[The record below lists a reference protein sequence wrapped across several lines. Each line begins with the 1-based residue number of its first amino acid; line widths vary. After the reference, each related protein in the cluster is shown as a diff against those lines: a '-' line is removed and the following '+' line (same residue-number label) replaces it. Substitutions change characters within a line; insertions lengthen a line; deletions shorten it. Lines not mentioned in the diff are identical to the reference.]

1 MTVDS
6 SNTQQLTLPIT
17 GMTCVNCAA
26 TVERAL
32 CRTEGVA
39 GASVNY
45 ATERAIVELSEEGAT
60 FEDLSVAV
68 ERVGYGVLQ
77 ADPDELDDVE
87 AAARQREL
95 ENQARKFWIGVGFAG
110 PLFILSMA
118 RDFGFLGSWAYA
130 HWVNWLMFVLA
141 SPVQVYVGWDYYV
154 GGWKALRSGSANM
167 DVLVALGSTVAFV
180 YSVVV
185 VVMLSVGS
193 TLAGE
198 HVYFE
203 TAALIITLIKLGK
216 LLEVRA
222 KGDTS
227 EAIRELI
234 GLQPDTARVVRQ
246 GVDYDIPISDVV
258 VGDLLLVRP
267 GERIPVDGE
276 VVDGLS
282 SIDESMLTGE
292 SMPVEKAPG
301 DVVVGATMNKSGAFH
316 FRATRVGAD
325 TALAQVIRL
334 VQEVQ
339 GSKAP
344 IQRLA
349 DQVAGIFVPIVIIVA
364 VLTFFVWWVVVGAD
378 FSVAL
383 VRLVAVLVI
392 ACPCALG
399 LATPTAVMV
408 GTGRGARQGIL
419 FRSSEALQRVR
430 RLGTVVFD
438 KTGTL
443 TRGEP
448 EIRTV
453 ITLDSDEAELL
464 RLAGSAEL
472 MSEHPLGEAVLREA
486 QSRSLNLTKPSSFRA
501 IPGRGVEAIIG
512 GAEVLVGNQ
521 VLMSERD
528 IDLTEFELAKESIVA
543 GGATPLWVAI
553 DGKADGV
560 LGAADTLKE
569 GSADAVQELKLEG
582 LAVIMLTG
590 DQNATAEAI
599 ASSIGIHEVRAEVLP
614 HQKCDVI
621 RELQAD
627 HVVAMVGDGI
637 NDAPA
642 LAQADVGI
650 AIGTG
655 TDVAIEAADVTLM
668 GGDPRSVA
676 TALALSR
683 ATMRTIEQNLFWA
696 FFYNVVLIP
705 VAAGAFYSVTFLPM
719 ILRSLHPILAA
730 LAMAL
735 SSVTVVGNSLRLRRT
750 DLR

>member
-1 MTVDS
+1 MKVDS
-6 SNTQQLTLPIT
+6 SSTRQLTLPIT
-17 GMTCVNCAA
+17 GMTCANCAA

-32 CRTEGVA
+32 CRTEGVT

-45 ATERAIVELSEEGAT
+45 ATARAVVELSRGGPT
-60 FEDLSVAV
+60 LEDLSIAV

-77 ADPDELDDVE
+77 VDPDELDDIE

-95 ENQARKFWIGVGFAG
+95 QNQTRKFWIGVGFAG
-110 PLFILSMA
+110 PLFVLSMA

-154 GGWKALRSGSANM
+154 GGWKALRAGSANM
-167 DVLVALGSTVAFV
+167 DLLVALGSTVAYV

-185 VVMLSVGS
+185 VVMLTAGS

-222 KGDTS
+222 KGETS

-234 GLQPDTARVVRQ
+234 GLQPNTARVVRQ
-246 GVDYDIPISDVV
+246 GVEYDIPIADVV

-292 SMPVEKAPG
+292 SMPVEKGPG
-301 DVVVGATMNKSGAFH
+301 DVVVGATINKSGAFH
-316 FRATRVGAD
+316 FRATKVGAD
-325 TALAQVIRL
+325 TTLAQVIRL

-349 DQVAGIFVPIVIIVA
+349 DQVAGIFVPIVIILA
-364 VLTFFVWWVVVGAD
+364 VLTFLVWWTLVGAD

-408 GTGRGARQGIL
+408 GTGRGARLGIL
-419 FRSSEALQRVR
+419 FRSSEALQRAR
-430 RLGTVVFD
+430 QLEIVVFD

-448 EIRTV
+448 EIQSV
-453 ITLDSDEAELL
+453 ITLASDEAELL

-486 QSRSLNLTKPSSFRA
+486 RRRSLNLTKPDSFRA
-501 IPGRGVEAIIG
+501 IPGQGVQAMIG

-521 VLMSERD
+521 VLMANRD
-528 IDLTEFELAKESIVA
+528 IDLAALESAMEIIVA
-543 GGATPLWVAI
+543 GAATPLWVAI
-553 DGKADGV
+553 DGQARGV

-569 GSADAVQELKLEG
+569 GSADAVRDLRDRG
-582 LAVIMLTG
+582 LHVIMLTG
-590 DQNATAEAI
+590 DQTATAEAI
-599 ASSIGIHEVRAEVLP
+599 AARIGIHEVRAEILP
-614 HQKCDVI
+614 HQKRDVI

-668 GGDPRSVA
+668 GGDPRSVV

-683 ATMRTIEQNLFWA
+683 ATIRTIEQNLFWA
-696 FFYNVVLIP
+696 FFYNMVLIP
-705 VAAGAFYSVTFLPM
+705 VAAGALYSATFLPM

-735 SSVTVVGNSLRLRRT
+735 SSVTVVWNSLRLRRA